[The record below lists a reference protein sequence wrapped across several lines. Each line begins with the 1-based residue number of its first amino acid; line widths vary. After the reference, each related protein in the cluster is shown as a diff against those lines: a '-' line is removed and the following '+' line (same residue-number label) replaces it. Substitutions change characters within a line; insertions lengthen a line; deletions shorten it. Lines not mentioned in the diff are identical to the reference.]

1 MCSKRY
7 IKYYSFADAYTEA
20 IKDNPIKNDSTRDKK
35 LDMDYC
41 RREFRAFLEKLHI
54 VPYYMKRVTS
64 IYPFDPENATVW
76 YNNIKR
82 APFCFNGEAFELVV
96 DFIKN
101 WKYFEFKEM
110 RRGHFSPQYR
120 LKYRDIIAA
129 VKHNMRSL
137 GYTREE
143 AFHQECIFW
152 GNIVANSA
160 KIADGLCV
168 MDKNVEIQR
177 DRKGNIICDKETK
190 DTELVEWE
198 EGIEDYMAREVLPH
212 ISDAAAF
219 FEENLGASSILDFL
233 DLSDLLKLSEQ
244 DKEKICPESL
254 LEQEDY
260 IYLNQELLYDWNRF
274 QDKWLC
280 RIRLML
286 RLRKINERNC
296 DRLLAAGDEFSN
308 LLSAIEESAPHIEM
322 QSSSMLHDDMQPET
336 KRRKITPL
344 DLRNQRTYEESYIL
358 DLNSYV
364 ELLKEEYVSHR
375 LSNLN
380 LPRPISSSSLCKY
393 VMRK

>member
-1 MCSKRY
+1 
-7 IKYYSFADAYTEA
+7 
-20 IKDNPIKNDSTRDKK
+20 
-35 LDMDYC
+35 
-41 RREFRAFLEKLHI
+41 
-54 VPYYMKRVTS
+54 
-64 IYPFDPENATVW
+64 
-76 YNNIKR
+76 
-82 APFCFNGEAFELVV
+82 
-96 DFIKN
+96 
-101 WKYFEFKEM
+101 
-110 RRGHFSPQYR
+110 
-120 LKYRDIIAA
+120 
-129 VKHNMRSL
+129 
-137 GYTREE
+137 
-143 AFHQECIFW
+143 
-152 GNIVANSA
+152 
-160 KIADGLCV
+160 
-168 MDKNVEIQR
+168 
-177 DRKGNIICDKETK
+177 
-190 DTELVEWE
+190 
-198 EGIEDYMAREVLPH
+198 MAREVLPH

>member
-101 WKYFEFKEM
+101 WKSFEFKEM

-152 GNIVANSA
+152 GI
-160 KIADGLCV
+160 
-168 MDKNVEIQR
+168 
-177 DRKGNIICDKETK
+177 
-190 DTELVEWE
+190 
-198 EGIEDYMAREVLPH
+198 
-212 ISDAAAF
+212 
-219 FEENLGASSILDFL
+219 
-233 DLSDLLKLSEQ
+233 
-244 DKEKICPESL
+244 
-254 LEQEDY
+254 
-260 IYLNQELLYDWNRF
+260 
-274 QDKWLC
+274 
-280 RIRLML
+280 
-286 RLRKINERNC
+286 
-296 DRLLAAGDEFSN
+296 
-308 LLSAIEESAPHIEM
+308 
-322 QSSSMLHDDMQPET
+322 
-336 KRRKITPL
+336 
-344 DLRNQRTYEESYIL
+344 
-358 DLNSYV
+358 
-364 ELLKEEYVSHR
+364 
-375 LSNLN
+375 
-380 LPRPISSSSLCKY
+380 
-393 VMRK
+393 